1 VSQVLIAAGTA
12 DEQEYERA
20 VAEAATRRRRLVA
33 LRAELD
39 GLRRG
44 LVRFEAA
51 CHARVGDLMAELR
64 RVQRSIADHQR
75 RLDRLD
81 DEEEPELLDDEEG
94 APEDDGARYSPFG
107 TNGRERPEP
116 PGDGRRP
123 GRLARGGREAEA
135 EAKRLYRGLAKRCH
149 PDFARDDEERR
160 RRVGLMQQVNEAYR
174 ARDLPTLRR
183 LHREAEAADP
193 AFARRP
199 LAERLAWVRAD
210 LLRLEAEAA
219 DLRAEIAA
227 LRATEAYRLWRR
239 HEAGEPVF
247 EALED
252 DLEKRLVAEGRRLD
266 RLVVALRT
274 ALDERRAEAAAP
286 VA

>member
-1 VSQVLIAAGTA
+1 VDQAIIAARTA

-20 VAEAATRRRRLVA
+20 VAEAETRRRRLVG

-51 CHARVGDLMAELR
+51 CHARLGDLMAELR
-64 RVQRSIADHQR
+64 RTRRAIADHQR

-81 DEEEPELLDDEEG
+81 DEEEPDLLDEEDG
-94 APEDDGARYSPFG
+94 GPEDDGTRYAAFG
-107 TNGRERPEP
+107 TNGREHAEP

-123 GRLARGGREAEA
+123 GHRARGGREAEA

-149 PDFARDDEERR
+149 PDFARDDGERR

-183 LHREAEAADP
+183 LQREAEAADP
-193 AFARRP
+193 TFARRP

-219 DLRAEIAA
+219 DLRAEIAT
-227 LRATEAYRLWRR
+227 LRATDAYRLWRR

-247 EALED
+247 DALED

-274 ALDERRAEAAAP
+274 ALDERREAVAAP

>member
-1 VSQVLIAAGTA
+1 VSHALIAAQTL
-12 DEQEYERA
+12 DERDYERA
-20 VAEAATRRRRLVA
+20 VADAETRRKRVRE
-33 LRAELD
+33 LRAELEA
-39 GLRRG
+39 LRQG

-64 RVQRSIADHQR
+64 RVQRAIADHQR
-75 RLDRLD
+75 RLDHLD
-81 DEEEPELLDDEEG
+81 DEEEPD
-94 APEDDGARYSPFG
+94 APADPLGDAEDDAPRFGAFG
-107 TNGRERPEP
+107 GNGRERD
-116 PGDGRRP
+116 DGPTNGHRP
-123 GRLARGGREAEA
+123 VRAPRAGREAEA

-149 PDFARDDEERR
+149 PDFAHDDDDRR
-160 RRVGLMQQVNEAYR
+160 RRVALMQQVNEAYR

-183 LHREAEAADP
+183 LHREAEAVDP

-210 LLRLEAEAA
+210 ILRLEAEAA
-219 DLRAEIAA
+219 DLRAEIAT
-227 LRATEAYRLWRR
+227 LRATEAHRLWRR
-239 HEAGEPVF
+239 YEAGEPVF
-247 EALED
+247 DTLED

-274 ALDERRAEAAAP
+274 ALDERRDATAAP